1 MDTKKLH
8 HSDSLL
14 IGAILFF
21 IGGFQNVYTYIECN
35 GIFANLQTGNM
46 TLLVVNLAQ
55 GNINTVPRYLIPIL
69 SFCLGVFV
77 GTIVDIKKID
87 NQKIH
92 WRTFIL
98 AFQLITV
105 IIVGLIPDEYD
116 LISASIITFNAA
128 LTLEGFRKVNN
139 RSLPTT
145 MMIGNLRKIVEHF
158 TRFVFLK
165 EKDEERESLLILF
178 LLVVFLLGCIA
189 AAYLSNIFT
198 TKAIWFLIPIYII
211 AIIYLQNDSISN

>member
-1 MDTKKLH
+1 MENKEIH

-46 TLLVVNLAQ
+46 TLLVVNLAS
-55 GNINTVPRYLIPIL
+55 GNLDKVPRYLVPIIC
-69 SFCLGVFV
+69 FCLGVFV
-77 GTIVDIKKID
+77 GTIIDIKKID
-87 NQKIH
+87 DQKIH
-92 WRTFIL
+92 WRSFIL

-105 IIVGLIPDEYD
+105 IAVGFIPDEYD
-116 LISASIITFNAA
+116 LISASLITFNSA
-128 LTLEGFRKVNN
+128 LMLEGFRKVNN

-158 TRFVFLK
+158 TRYLFLK
-165 EKDEERESLLILF
+165 QKDEQKESLIILF
-178 LLVVFLLGCIA
+178 LLAIFLLGCIA
-189 AAYLSNIFT
+189 GAYLSYMFT
-198 TKAIWFLIPIYII
+198 TKAIWFLIPLYII
-211 AIIYLQNDSISN
+211 AIIYLQNDKVR